1 MTMVMRGFKVI
12 YVQELGVAIVL
23 SLGKPFWLWETGKM
37 DTYGLANLALDLASI
52 INFIALLLM
61 LRAVIKSRNAL
72 RGYSIIGSF
81 LTFVSIVGFEI
92 AYYLLGNVVGFAL
105 GWATVAFWFI
115 AFVYSLRQRLK
126 GSGKQKETI
135 EP

>member
-1 MTMVMRGFKVI
+1 MEN
-12 YVQELGVAIVL
+12 Y
-23 SLGKPFWLWETGKM
+23 S
-37 DTYGLANLALDLASI
+37 LANLALDLASI

-61 LRAVIKSRNAL
+61 LRAVIKNRGAL

-92 AYYLLGNVVGFAL
+92 AYYLLGNIIGFAL

-115 AFVYSLRQRLK
+115 AFVYSLKQRLK
-126 GSGKQKETI
+126 VTLKEKVIVET
-135 EP
+135 

>member
-1 MTMVMRGFKVI
+1 
-12 YVQELGVAIVL
+12 
-23 SLGKPFWLWETGKM
+23 M
-37 DTYGLANLALDLASI
+37 DAYSLANLALDIASV

-61 LRAVIKSRNAL
+61 LRAVIKSRKVL

-81 LTFVSIVGFEI
+81 LTFISIVGFEI

-115 AFVYSLRQRLK
+115 AFIYSLRQRLK
-126 GSGKQKETI
+126 GTAKEKEMV

>member
-1 MTMVMRGFKVI
+1 
-12 YVQELGVAIVL
+12 
-23 SLGKPFWLWETGKM
+23 M
-37 DTYGLANLALDLASI
+37 DTIGYANLVLDLASV

-72 RGYSIIGSF
+72 RGYSVLGSF
-81 LTFVSIVGFEI
+81 LTFLSIVGFEI
-92 AYYLLGNVVGFAL
+92 AYYLIGNLVGFAL

-115 AFVYSLRQRLK
+115 AFLYTLRQRLR
-126 GSGKQKETI
+126 GTPKQKEMI

>member
-1 MTMVMRGFKVI
+1 
-12 YVQELGVAIVL
+12 
-23 SLGKPFWLWETGKM
+23 M
-37 DTYGLANLALDLASI
+37 DTLGYANLALDLASV
-52 INFIALLLM
+52 INFVALLLM

-92 AYYLLGNVVGFAL
+92 TYYLIGNIVGFAL

-115 AFVYSLRQRLK
+115 AFAYSLRQRLR
-126 GSGKQKETI
+126 GTPKQKEMV